1 MLRAASLPP
10 PHSVVSVLFTSIA
23 PVSSILTYSSEK
35 REIMRGN
42 GELGQKSKSCFP
54 RCSESLEMV
63 VVVVFDWWKP

>member
-1 MLRAASLPP
+1 MMRAASLPP

-42 GELGQKSKSCFP
+42 GKLGQKIQVMFSKMF
-54 RCSESLEMV
+54 
-63 VVVVFDWWKP
+63 